1 MQDIKVS
8 VIVPIHGVDKFLDQ
22 CLSSLLNQK
31 FDYKYEVICVNDTP
45 NDNSPQI
52 IDKYVNLKNDV
63 FKRLDVFNRN
73 VSYTRNDGLKAASG
87 DYVIFIDG
95 DDFVDENLLQI
106 LYQNAIKNDAEVVIY
121 NFYMYKKG
129 KNKRFFS
136 SFFAPSGLKT
146 SKKCIKM
153 LMNDIQLRS
162 YSRLKFVKRSLLI
175 DNNIQFI
182 SIKKVLEDYTYSFMV
197 LTKANRI
204 SCIKDRL
211 YFYRFS
217 DNSITNT
224 WHNFHTIQIFLSAY
238 AITKIYA
245 VMNNTKFVFPS
256 FVKLYFLIYLFFQ
269 SIHSEN
275 KLKKSIA
282 FRQIL
287 RQFWLIKKE
296 IVYTNA
302 PWEEEAKI
310 VLNGLKLAETTT
322 ISKDKIFEIN

>member
-8 VIVPIHGVDKFLDQ
+8 VIVPIHGVDKYLDQ

-129 KNKRFFS
+129 KN
-136 SFFAPSGLKT
+136 
-146 SKKCIKM
+146 
-153 LMNDIQLRS
+153 
-162 YSRLKFVKRSLLI
+162 
-175 DNNIQFI
+175 
-182 SIKKVLEDYTYSFMV
+182 
-197 LTKANRI
+197 
-204 SCIKDRL
+204 
-211 YFYRFS
+211 
-217 DNSITNT
+217 
-224 WHNFHTIQIFLSAY
+224 
-238 AITKIYA
+238 
-245 VMNNTKFVFPS
+245 
-256 FVKLYFLIYLFFQ
+256 
-269 SIHSEN
+269 
-275 KLKKSIA
+275 
-282 FRQIL
+282 
-287 RQFWLIKKE
+287 
-296 IVYTNA
+296 
-302 PWEEEAKI
+302 
-310 VLNGLKLAETTT
+310 
-322 ISKDKIFEIN
+322 

>member
-8 VIVPIHGVDKFLDQ
+8 VIVPIHGVDKYLDQ

-256 FVKLYFLIYLFFQ
+256 FVKLYFLIYLF
-269 SIHSEN
+269 
-275 KLKKSIA
+275 
-282 FRQIL
+282 
-287 RQFWLIKKE
+287 
-296 IVYTNA
+296 
-302 PWEEEAKI
+302 
-310 VLNGLKLAETTT
+310 
-322 ISKDKIFEIN
+322 